1 MSIPPKTI
9 ALIVGGVV
17 LVGGAFLAAPALG
30 DLFSAPLA
38 STAPAAGDPVEFP
51 VNDAGETYGSPV
63 GGSVP
68 KLIPARSDAGDIGYV
83 RVSELDQQRNLAK
96 STTNPDAVFAV
107 DVYEVD
113 GETVIGS
120 LTVTAETPG
129 ARDGLNN

>member
-1 MSIPPKTI
+1 M
-9 ALIVGGVV
+9 
-17 LVGGAFLAAPALG
+17 
-30 DLFSAPLA
+30 
-38 STAPAAGDPVEFP
+38 
-51 VNDAGETYGSPV
+51 NDAGETYGSPV